1 MICSY
6 WGQQAEVQVVLVFR
20 HSAPPPRSS
29 KTLTLTGF
37 QGSNINLTRDDIDLK
52 SGSGVQGGGAV
63 DTGCDVAV
71 DKDFEAGEGKG
82 VVRLQIGDGSNADT
96 NAIYVDLGFD
106 IGDFFADVTDIDKSL
121 ETVERVDEVVSLVRA
136 KEGEIGAVMSRLE
149 AVMDVQA
156 SQIENNMAA
165 LSVVR
170 DADIAQE
177 TVNYIK
183 AQISGQTALS
193 LSAATKNLYSQILL
207 SLVSNV

>member
-6 WGQQAEVQVVLVFR
+6 WGQQAEVQVVLAFR

-29 KTLTLTGF
+29 KTLALTGF

>member
-6 WGQQAEVQVVLVFR
+6 WGQQAEVQVVLAFR

-52 SGSGVQGGGAV
+52 SGSGVAMVAEGGVVSAAGGAV

-96 NAIYVDLGFD
+96 NA
-106 IGDFFADVTDIDKSL
+106 
-121 ETVERVDEVVSLVRA
+121 
-136 KEGEIGAVMSRLE
+136 
-149 AVMDVQA
+149 
-156 SQIENNMAA
+156 NM
-165 LSVVR
+165 
-170 DADIAQE
+170 
-177 TVNYIK
+177 
-183 AQISGQTALS
+183 
-193 LSAATKNLYSQILL
+193 
-207 SLVSNV
+207 

>member
-1 MICSY
+1 M
-6 WGQQAEVQVVLVFR
+6 
-20 HSAPPPRSS
+20 
-29 KTLTLTGF
+29 
-37 QGSNINLTRDDIDLK
+37 
-52 SGSGVQGGGAV
+52 

-71 DKDFEAGEGKG
+71 DKDFEIGEGKG

-156 SQIENNMAA
+156 S
-165 LSVVR
+165 
-170 DADIAQE
+170 
-177 TVNYIK
+177 
-183 AQISGQTALS
+183 
-193 LSAATKNLYSQILL
+193 
-207 SLVSNV
+207 